1 MRVLYVAYRLP
12 YPPDK
17 GERIRSFAQIRHLAR
32 HAEVHV
38 VCPVSSA
45 PAAQT
50 LDALRQHGVSSITTV
65 LDGAWAGRTREVCR
79 LLAGA
84 PRMAGTFDS
93 ARLRAAVR
101 EIARRHDVN
110 RLLVSTVHVAATVQ
124 DVAGVPKVLDLV
136 DVYSELWAAVSE
148 RQRLPAAWLSRLE
161 ARRLRRLEARLARE
175 FDRLVVASAA
185 EAALF
190 RARVADVPV
199 EVVGNGVDA
208 EYFRPAA
215 DAAPAEPASV
225 VLTGTMDYAPNVD
238 AACFFAREVLPRLR
252 ARLPDL
258 RFRIVGRNPT
268 RAVRALAAER
278 GVEVTGSVADVRPYL
293 AAAAAAVAPLR
304 VARGIQNK
312 VLEAM
317 AMGVPVVATS
327 AALAGLAA
335 DPADGAR
342 RADDAD
348 AFVREVHALV
358 TDPAWR
364 RRCAAAA
371 RAHVERHHR
380 WQDHGARLLAVL
392 REAEMPA

>member
-1 MRVLYVAYRLP
+1 
-12 YPPDK
+12 
-17 GERIRSFAQIRHLAR
+17 
-32 HAEVHV
+32 
-38 VCPVSSA
+38 
-45 PAAQT
+45 
-50 LDALRQHGVSSITTV
+50 
-65 LDGAWAGRTREVCR
+65 
-79 LLAGA
+79 
-84 PRMAGTFDS
+84 
-93 ARLRAAVR
+93 
-101 EIARRHDVN
+101 
-110 RLLVSTVHVAATVQ
+110 
-124 DVAGVPKVLDLV
+124 
-136 DVYSELWAAVSE
+136 
-148 RQRLPAAWLSRLE
+148 LPAAWLSRLE

-199 EVVGNGVDA
+199 EVVSNGVDV

-258 RFRIVGRNPT
+258 RFRIVGRDPA

-327 AALAGLAA
+327 AALAGLVA
-335 DPADGAR
+335 DPGDGAR

-392 REAEMPA
+392 RAAETPA